1 LLAVEIQIDRPREVT
16 AELVEALGKLI
27 PQLNPALPLPNAE
40 HLAVL
45 LADPGATLLVARDGD
60 EIVGTAM
67 VIVYPTTIRFESRI
81 EDVVVDESARGRGV
95 GEALVN
101 ACIEVARGR
110 GASIVELQS
119 ARVREAAN
127 RLYARMGFERRDSNP
142 YRITLK

>member
-1 LLAVEIQIDRPREVT
+1 MLAVEIRIEKPTEVT
-16 AELVEALGKLI
+16 PELVEALGRLI
-27 PQLNPALPLPNAE
+27 PQLNPALPVPTAE
-40 HLAVL
+40 HLTVL
-45 LADPGATLLVARDGD
+45 LADPGATLLVARDGA

-101 ACIEVARGR
+101 ACIEVARSR
-110 GASIVELQS
+110 GASIVELQT

-127 RLYARMGFERRDSNP
+127 RLYERMGFERRDSNP
-142 YRITLK
+142 YRIALR

>member
-1 LLAVEIQIDRPREVT
+1 MTVRIEHPESVT
-16 AELVEALGKLI
+16 PELVEALGKLI
-27 PQLNPALPLPNAE
+27 PQLNPALPLPDAE

-127 RLYARMGFERRDSNP
+127 RLYERMGFERRDSNP
-142 YRITLK
+142 YRITLT

>member
-1 LLAVEIQIDRPREVT
+1 VEIEIDAPTDVT
-16 AELVEALGKLI
+16 PELVEALGRLI
-27 PQLNPALPLPNAE
+27 PQLNPALPVPTAQ

-45 LADPGATLLVARDGD
+45 LADPAATLLVARDGD
-60 EIVGTAM
+60 KVVGTAM

-101 ACIEVARGR
+101 ACIEVARSR
-110 GASIVELQS
+110 GAAIVDLQT
-119 ARVREAAN
+119 ARTREAAN
-127 RLYARMGFERRDSNP
+127 RLYQRMGFERRDSNP